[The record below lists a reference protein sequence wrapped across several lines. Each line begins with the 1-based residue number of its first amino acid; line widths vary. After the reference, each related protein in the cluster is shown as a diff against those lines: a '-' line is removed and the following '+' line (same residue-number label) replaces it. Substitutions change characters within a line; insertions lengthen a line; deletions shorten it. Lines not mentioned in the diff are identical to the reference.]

1 MKPFSLLLLL
11 IVSGILFEILFRPFG
26 RFAALAQRLQRVP
39 ARFADIR
46 RNALPAAGLSGSSR
60 RPPADDAWQPAA
72 QF

>member
-1 MKPFSLLLLL
+1 MKPFPLLLLL

-26 RFAALAQRLQRVP
+26 RLAALIQRLQRLP
-39 ARFADIR
+39 ARFTDRR

-60 RPPADDAWQPAA
+60 RPLADDAWRPAA

>member
-26 RFAALAQRLQRVP
+26 RFAALYQRLQRVS
-39 ARFADIR
+39 ARFTDMR
-46 RNALPAAGLSGSSR
+46 RNTLSAAGLSGSFR
-60 RPPADDAWQPAA
+60 RPLADDAWRPAT